1 MAEASPVGGDGP
13 ALEDQGEID
22 AEGLVALASL
32 LLVTAAIGF
41 FHVVENLADDVVV
54 QGGDE
59 GMAVIVEGL
68 LSLASDPQGFLGPTA
83 EEFVVSLEAA
93 KERLVDE
100 SHPGNDVAEAA
111 NHAAE
116 PSEALPVAGVVEG
129 SALAELA
136 TEGLAQS
143 LVKDLTGDGVRE
155 EGSGV
160 EPVPVEVPLGD
171 GDLGLAPGDVEAG
184 ATEHPPQVEP
194 GVPGFGEDL
203 FGEDQL
209 AVGAVEIA
217 GDHEEVCLKEGDQ
230 GSQAPV
236 LASAVA
242 ESPQGAGGLLEAASV
257 EIDLGPDQGEA
268 DSQELRFLTPPV
280 EGSESGVDMF
290 PGVVEATVVAGPEGG
305 GLQVT
310 SLDGAA

>member
-41 FHVVENLADDVVV
+41 FDVVEDLADDVVV

-59 GMAVIVEGL
+59 GMKLIVEGIQRL
-68 LSLASDPQGFLGPTA
+68 TSDPEGLLGSAA
-83 EEFVVSLEAA
+83 EELIVGLEAA

-100 SHPGNDVAEAA
+100 SHPGEEIAEAA
-111 NHAAE
+111 HHAAE
-116 PSEALPVAGVVEG
+116 PAEALPVAGVVEG
-129 SALAELA
+129 PALAELA
-136 TEGLAQS
+136 AEGLAQS

-236 LASAVA
+236 LASPVA
-242 ESPQGAGGLLEAASV
+242 ESPQGACGLIEAAS
-257 EIDLGPDQGEA
+257 L
-268 DSQELRFLTPPV
+268 
-280 EGSESGVDMF
+280 
-290 PGVVEATVVAGPEGG
+290 
-305 GLQVT
+305 
-310 SLDGAA
+310 